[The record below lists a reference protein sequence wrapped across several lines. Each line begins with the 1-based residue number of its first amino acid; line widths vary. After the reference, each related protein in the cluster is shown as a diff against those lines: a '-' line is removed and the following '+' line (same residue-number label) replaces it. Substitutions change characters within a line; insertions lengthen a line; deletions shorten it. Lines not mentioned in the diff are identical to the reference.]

1 MLSARGLW
9 PELNK
14 LYGHGYEVSR
24 VATHGHLIASACRST
39 SEEAA
44 AIIVWDALTYRSVG
58 KLRAHNFTV
67 VDM

>member
-14 LYGHGYEVSR
+14 LYGHGYEVVR
-24 VATHGHLIASACRST
+24 VATHGKIIASSCRST

-44 AIIVWDALTYRSVG
+44 
-58 KLRAHNFTV
+58 
-67 VDM
+67 